1 MGCSTDDVGNG
12 RSTANFEYPEFCRGW
27 EGLVKR
33 VQCVQFEQV
42 KWTKISDTIVCLQV
56 VIRIEL
62 VTVVLSKQS
71 LFHESVEI
79 QVKKGCDTLGTL
91 SQKNTEPFITLVV
104 LNSEWY
110 HESAQ

>member
-12 RSTANFEYPEFCRGW
+12 RSTANFKYPKFGRGW
-27 EGLVKR
+27 EGLVELM
-33 VQCVQFEQV
+33 QCVQFEQV
-42 KWTKISDTIVCLQV
+42 KRTKISDTIVCLQV

-62 VTVVLSKQS
+62 FTVVLSKQS
-71 LFHESVEI
+71 LFHGSVEI
-79 QVKKGCDTLGTL
+79 QKGLKKVVTHLEHSVT
-91 SQKNTEPFITLVV
+91 KMKTEPFIT